1 MERVQFIFW
10 ELTKVLVLI
19 FLGLVS
25 VKAVGALKASNGAGR
40 AKWVIPLR
48 YALYAV
54 ILALAICGADIAG
67 YDLAAESYYWVSG
80 SNLSD
85 LQLDKAYSNALRA
98 VALRP
103 GILRYWQQL
112 AQVKLR
118 AHQYESVIED
128 ESKIKELSGGQLSED
143 DAVRLAAS
151 DLARGHYDRVL
162 SITARL
168 VRANPSYTVPYIL
181 RGQAYLSLKDYANA
195 EKTFL
200 QVLQQVPTLT
210 PAVEGLAHAYYLSGD
225 TARCLAVL
233 NATAKYSF
241 SPGERKHFEDLRE
254 LYGQ

>member
-1 MERVQFIFW
+1 MERIQFIFW

-25 VKAVGALKASNGAGR
+25 VKAVGALRTGDESGGT
-40 AKWVIPLR
+40 KWVTPVR
-48 YALYAV
+48 YAVYAV
-54 ILALAICGADIAG
+54 ILALAILGADIAG

-80 SNLSD
+80 TNLSK

-98 VALRP
+98 VELRP

-118 AHQYESVIED
+118 AHQYDSVIED
-128 ESKIKELSGGQLSED
+128 ESKIKELSGGQLSEN

-151 DLARGHYDRVL
+151 DLVMGHYHQVL
-162 SITARL
+162 SITSRL
-168 VRANPSYTVPYIL
+168 LRANSSYAVPYIL

-200 QVLQQVPTLT
+200 QVLQRVPTMT

-233 NATAKYSF
+233 NATAKYAF
-241 SPGERKHFEDLRE
+241 SPGERKHFEDLKD